1 MRQSDINLKVLLD
14 VNNIPDSITWEAT
27 DKPTDTTSDCKAI
40 SLNIWDKTGKGTMRI
55 DLWTKEMPVNEM
67 KRFCI
72 EIIAG
77 LGDTLGRATNDAYM
91 ANEIDELCAKLVQ
104 HMREEENKPK
114 A

>member
-14 VNNIPDSITWEAT
+14 VNNIPDTITWEAT
-27 DKPTDTTSDCKAI
+27 DKPADTTSDCKAI

-77 LGDTLGRATNDAYM
+77 LGDTLHKATNDDYLSA
-91 ANEIDELCAKLVQ
+91 EIHDMCARLIKHLK
-104 HMREEENKPK
+104 EEERKQ
-114 A
+114 